1 MLSWLKQL
9 FNNLYLESHLP
20 ILWLAAGAYGAR
32 LSGSIYFSMGVTE
45 SVGEFVNCIDSLYLC
60 DSFFSV
66 SACSFLCKIYRIN
79 SLLLYYYSWAVVI
92 PRDARN
98 PNKPQK
104 FELAIY
110 PAVEV
115 TS

>member
-1 MLSWLKQL
+1 MGPGFLEAFISQWVSRKVWV
-9 FNNLYLESHLP
+9 NLL
-20 ILWLAAGAYGAR
+20 
-32 LSGSIYFSMGVTE
+32 
-45 SVGEFVNCIDSLYLC
+45 NCIDSLYLC